1 MPTSP
6 VVDVD
11 GLTVTQGDVTAVR
24 DLTFHV
30 QQGGLYAL
38 LGINGAGK
46 SSAPD
51 VIGGRRRATSGTVRV
66 FGTNSLGRPTVSP
79 RSRRRAPGS
88 ACSASAW
95 STSRSPSVPP

>member
-1 MPTSP
+1 
-6 VVDVD
+6 
-11 GLTVTQGDVTAVR
+11 VR

-79 RSRRRAPGS
+79 RSRRPAPGS
-88 ACSASAW
+88 ALLSIGLVHLTLAIGAAL
-95 STSRSPSVPP
+95 TPPP